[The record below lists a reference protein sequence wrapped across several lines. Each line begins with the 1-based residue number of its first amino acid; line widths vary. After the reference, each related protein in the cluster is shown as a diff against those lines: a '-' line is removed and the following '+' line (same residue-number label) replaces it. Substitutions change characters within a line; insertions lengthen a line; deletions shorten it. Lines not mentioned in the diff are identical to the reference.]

1 MILGGDVPILLPG
14 IVRTPPRGFD
24 LQTMRKTHLQFIR
37 ILLASFVTAFA
48 TEDSAKAKYVFL
60 FIGDGMGSAQV
71 ALAEAYKAS
80 VDGDGVGF
88 VPTSFSRFPVRA
100 EVTTH
105 CAVRRTTESAAAGT
119 AIASGA
125 KAGEAAIGVDVS
137 GKALRTLAEEARDA
151 GVPVGILTTVPVNH
165 ATPAA
170 FYAHVPNR
178 NDYWE
183 IGRQLAQSRMSLF
196 AGGDFQEPTGKK
208 GESREDLREIA
219 KKKGFR
225 IVRGRDSIV
234 ANTTL
239 PAILFGLDPDAA
251 ALPWEMDSADARSLV
266 LADYV
271 ASAIRLLDSPKGF
284 VVMAEAGKIDWAGHA
299 NDARANI
306 GEVWGLD
313 QAVKVALEF
322 ASQHPRQTLIVV
334 TADHETGGLSLGNGV
349 SGYATDFGL
358 LRHQKSS
365 KDRLEEVL
373 APIAALVK
381 TIKTSGDT
389 AKVVSE
395 VFARISL
402 ETGLGRVPE
411 LALTAMDSVEILESL
426 RAQWGITKAAAK
438 SGYGATGSPAATAI
452 RILNR
457 KAGVGWT
464 TGAHTATP
472 VPLYAKGV
480 GQERFGGRL
489 DNTDIPRIL
498 RELVEWKTTRCSP

>member
-1 MILGGDVPILLPG
+1 
-14 IVRTPPRGFD
+14 
-24 LQTMRKTHLQFIR
+24 MRKIHLQFVR
-37 ILLASFVTAFA
+37 LLLVSIATACA
-48 TEDSAKAKYVFL
+48 GEDSAKARYVFL
-60 FIGDGMGSAQV
+60 FVGDGMGSAQV

-80 VDGDGVGF
+80 LEGDSVGF
-88 VPTSFSRFPVRA
+88 APTSFSRFPVRA
-100 EVTTH
+100 DVTTH

-119 AIASGA
+119 AIASGS

-183 IGRQLAQSRMSLF
+183 IGRQLADSRMTLF
-196 AGGDFQEPTGKK
+196 AGGDFQDPAGKK
-208 GESREDLREIA
+208 GQAKDDLRA
-219 KKKGFR
+219 LATRKGYKV
-225 IVRGRDSIV
+225 VRGRDSIV

-239 PAILFGLDPDAA
+239 PAILLGLDPDAA
-251 ALPWEMDSADARSLV
+251 ALPWEMDSGDARVPV

-271 ASAIRLLDSPKGF
+271 ASAIRLLDGPKGF
-284 VVMAEAGKIDWAGHA
+284 FVMAEAGKIDWAGHA

-322 ASQHPRQTLIVV
+322 AARHPKQTLIVV
-334 TADHETGGLSLGNGV
+334 TADHETGGLSLGNGT

-365 KDRLEEVL
+365 KDRLEGVL
-373 APIAALVK
+373 APIVASVK
-381 TIKTSGDT
+381 TAKTSGDT

-411 LALTAMDSVEILESL
+411 LALAATDSAEILESL
-426 RAQWGITKAAAK
+426 RAQWGIAKVAAK
-438 SGYGATGSPAATAI
+438 SGYGATGSPVATAI

-464 TGAHTATP
+464 TGAHTALP

-498 RELVEWKTTRCSP
+498 RELVEWGKTRCSP

>member
-1 MILGGDVPILLPG
+1 
-14 IVRTPPRGFD
+14 
-24 LQTMRKTHLQFIR
+24 MRKIRFQFIR
-37 ILLASFVTAFA
+37 ALLLLSTTACA
-48 TEDSAKAKYVFL
+48 GEDSAKAKYVFL
-60 FIGDGMGSAQV
+60 FVGDGMGSAQV

-80 VDGDGVGF
+80 LEGDSVGF

-100 EVTTH
+100 DVTTH

-119 AIASGA
+119 AIASGS

-183 IGRQLAQSRMSLF
+183 IGRQLADSRMSLF
-196 AGGDFQEPTGKK
+196 AGGDFQEPKGKK
-208 GESREDLREIA
+208 GQDKEDSRVLVAR
-219 KKKGFR
+219 KGYK
-225 IVRGRDSIV
+225 IVRGRDSIA

-239 PAILFGLDPDAA
+239 PAILLGLDPDDA
-251 ALPWEMDSADARSLV
+251 ALPWEMDSSDARTPV

-271 ASAIRLLDSPKGF
+271 AAAIRLLDSPKGF
-284 VVMAEAGKIDWAGHA
+284 FVMAEAGKIDWAGHA

-306 GEVWGLD
+306 DEVWGLD
-313 QAVKVALEF
+313 SAVKVALEF
-322 ASQHPRQTLIVV
+322 AAKHPKQTLIVV
-334 TADHETGGLSLGNGV
+334 TADHETGGLSLG
-349 SGYATDFGL
+349 SGATGYKTDFGL

-365 KDRLEEVL
+365 RDRLEGLL
-373 APIAALVK
+373 APIAASVGQAK
-381 TIKTSGDT
+381 SGGDT

-395 VFARISL
+395 VFTRISL
-402 ETGLGRVPE
+402 ETGLGRVPG
-411 LALTAMDSVEILESL
+411 LALAATDSVEILESL
-426 RAQWGITKAAAK
+426 RAQWGIAKGAAK

-464 TGAHTATP
+464 TGSHTALP

-480 GQERFGGRL
+480 GQEKFAGRL
-489 DNTDIPRIL
+489 DNTDVPWL
-498 RELVEWKTTRCSP
+498 VRELAAWRKMRCSP

>member
-1 MILGGDVPILLPG
+1 MNKFLGS
-14 IVRTPPRGFD
+14 IV
-24 LQTMRKTHLQFIR
+24 
-37 ILLASFVTAFA
+37 LASALFSEGCAST
-48 TEDSAKAKYVFL
+48 DSARAKYVFL

-80 VDGDGVGF
+80 VDGDQVGF
-88 VPTSFSRFPVRA
+88 SPTSFSGFPVRA

-105 CAVRRTTESAAAGT
+105 CAVRRITESAAAAT
-119 AIASGA
+119 AIASGT

-170 FYAHVPNR
+170 FYAHVPDR

-183 IGRQLAQSRMSLF
+183 IGRQLADSRMSLF
-196 AGGDFQEPTGKK
+196 AGGDFQDPKGKK
-208 GESREDLREIA
+208 SQAKEDLRA
-219 KKKGFR
+219 LASRKGYK
-225 IVRGRDSIV
+225 IVRGRDSIA

-239 PAILFGLDPDAA
+239 PAILFGNDPDAA
-251 ALPWEMDSADARSLV
+251 SLPWEMDSGDARTPV

-271 ASAIRLLDSPKGF
+271 SSAIRLLDGPKGF
-284 VVMAEAGKIDWAGHA
+284 FVMAEAGRIDWAGHG
-299 NDARANI
+299 NDARANL

-322 ASQHPRQTLIVV
+322 ASRHPRQTLIVV

-358 LRHQKSS
+358 LRHQNSS
-365 KDRLEEVL
+365 KDRLEGLL
-373 APIAALVK
+373 APIAAAVETAK
-381 TIKTSGDT
+381 TPGDT
-389 AKVVSE
+389 AKLVSQ
-395 VFARISL
+395 VFARIAM
-402 ETGLGRVPE
+402 ETGLGRVKE
-411 LALTAMDSVEILESL
+411 LSLTATDSVEILESL
-426 RAQWGITKAAAK
+426 RERWGTAKAASK
-438 SGYGATGSPAATAI
+438 PGYGATGSPAVAAI
-452 RILNR
+452 RILDR

-464 TGAHTATP
+464 TGAHTALP

-498 RELVEWKTTRCSP
+498 RGLVEWGTTRCSP